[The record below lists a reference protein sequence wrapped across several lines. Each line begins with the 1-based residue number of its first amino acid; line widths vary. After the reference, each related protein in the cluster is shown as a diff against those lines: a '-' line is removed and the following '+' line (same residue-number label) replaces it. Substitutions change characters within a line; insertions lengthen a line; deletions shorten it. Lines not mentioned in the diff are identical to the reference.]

1 MAWVKTVGES
11 EAEGELKDVY
21 ARVKNE
27 RGRVSRIFEVESLDP
42 RSLAAHLDLYL
53 SLMFGAGGLTRP
65 EREMI
70 AVAVSATNHCE
81 YCVAHHSAALLRY
94 VKDSRILKQLR
105 QGQVGEALAPKET
118 GIVSYAIK
126 ITRSPEH
133 VTREDIESLKRLG
146 LSDREILQTAMIAS
160 YFNFVNRIASGL
172 GVGLEADGGTGYKY

>member
-21 ARVKNE
+21 TRVKNE
-27 RGRVSRIFEVESLDP
+27 RGRVSRIFEVQSLDP
-42 RSLAAHLDLYL
+42 RSLSAHLDLYL

-81 YCVAHHSAALLRY
+81 YCVVHHSVALSRY
-94 VKDSRILKQLR
+94 VKDNRVLEGLR
-105 QGQVGEALAPKET
+105 QGRVEDALSPREAGL
-118 GIVSYAIK
+118 VSYAVK
-126 ITRSPEH
+126 LTQDPER
-133 VTREDIESLKRLG
+133 VTREDIESLRRLG

-160 YFNFVNRIASGL
+160 YFNFVNRIANGL
-172 GVGLEADGGTGYKY
+172 GVSLEEGGGTGYKY